1 MQSSTKID
9 VWIAALLTGVAGLI
23 FYPFASIGV
32 DPHHDGIMLKPAMD
46 VLSGQVLQ
54 RDTFSQY
61 GPLTTYLQ
69 ALALAFSPTLLSL
82 RLLTVAAYAGSLG
95 LLYLAWRGLLPRVLA
110 LTAVLLF
117 LVSVPFFIPY
127 IVMIPWS
134 STLALFFQSLALL
147 ALMRLVAGSFPGVWA
162 WVLGFACACTLWCRQ
177 PVGIILTASVA
188 VIAVGL
194 HLTGWRHPHSSTT
207 RMWGRFAAG
216 FAAVTVLMLGYLAA
230 NGALF
235 AWWEQTIV
243 WPRRWA
249 AVAGTSHF
257 PSIFKFWFLQI
268 GVLIFVGVLG
278 LALAPSLIRRFRVK
292 FPLSVDLVWWGL
304 LVLFYWV
311 FGRDW
316 VRTSLLIEQ
325 GGWRPLILVLIVLL
339 SLAVVFSVIVP
350 SKGGRPD
357 WYYLLS
363 SLSGISL
370 GSAAQIFP
378 MPCVNHV
385 FWALAPGFGLIVWLI
400 CKCLNLSPSKCAL
413 FILALLTPAA
423 YDKYNWARLNLS
435 LPRHELSGVLVGLH
449 GEADIAAAITRV
461 QRSVG
466 MILER
471 NSNQAVILYG
481 DDAVYLTFFNN
492 RENPSPYYVTWRE
505 LLTIGDTTKRMNY
518 VAKHKPVILMNGP
531 NVAQLNVV
539 PDDYGLFISESL
551 LDLKIMVP
559 RHVLEELTAAA
570 KIER

>member
-1 MQSSTKID
+1 
-9 VWIAALLTGVAGLI
+9 
-23 FYPFASIGV
+23 
-32 DPHHDGIMLKPAMD
+32 
-46 VLSGQVLQ
+46 
-54 RDTFSQY
+54 
-61 GPLTTYLQ
+61 
-69 ALALAFSPTLLSL
+69 
-82 RLLTVAAYAGSLG
+82 
-95 LLYLAWRGLLPRVLA
+95 
-110 LTAVLLF
+110 
-117 LVSVPFFIPY
+117 
-127 IVMIPWS
+127 
-134 STLALFFQSLALL
+134 
-147 ALMRLVAGSFPGVWA
+147 
-162 WVLGFACACTLWCRQ
+162 
-177 PVGIILTASVA
+177 
-188 VIAVGL
+188 
-194 HLTGWRHPHSSTT
+194 
-207 RMWGRFAAG
+207 
-216 FAAVTVLMLGYLAA
+216 
-230 NGALF
+230 
-235 AWWEQTIV
+235 
-243 WPRRWA
+243 
-249 AVAGTSHF
+249 
-257 PSIFKFWFLQI
+257 
-268 GVLIFVGVLG
+268 
-278 LALAPSLIRRFRVK
+278 
-292 FPLSVDLVWWGL
+292 
-304 LVLFYWV
+304 
-311 FGRDW
+311 